1 MFQGTYHKFHYF
13 GGGMKLVFCGKK
25 FYQKRF
31 SDCLEHGDKYLK
43 GNKLMTGYIFSADIS
58 LTA

>member
-1 MFQGTYHKFHYF
+1 MQ
-13 GGGMKLVFCGKK
+13 LVFCGKK

-31 SDCLEHGDKYLK
+31 SDCLEHGDKFLR
-43 GNKLMTGYIFSADIS
+43 GNRLMSDYIFSADIS